1 MSDQPIIIKPPAP
14 VPSTVARPFGG
25 EALDRHARRRR
36 LAIARNDRDIRYN
49 RLTLN
54 LIARLGPEIIDPE
67 HKHDIVAEGEAVVT
81 GLYEKREAIRR
92 KPAPIRLTDIFFDLR
107 RRLRRFLRAYSAR
120 GDPPGDSHEIGLDA
134 RLLSRSGGR
143 FRGEPRGFKL
153 SQGSFFT
160 GTRPALSPT
169 TSAAGNPKNFGNGE
183 SRPDLARRR
192 LLVLLADDYFDRE
205 IAWLEERSP
214 DDCTEIW
221 RDAARSR
228 R

>member
-14 VPSTVARPFGG
+14 VLDTAARPFGG

-67 HKHDIVAEGEAVVT
+67 HKHDIVAEGEAIVT

-92 KPAPIRLTDIFFDLR
+92 KPAPSALR
-107 RRLRRFLRAYSAR
+107 RARMFVADVRRRVRRFLRVRSAR
-120 GDPPGDSHEIGLDA
+120 GDPDLPAHAAASSWL
-134 RLLSRSGGR
+134 
-143 FRGEPRGFKL
+143 EPRAARPQQKL
-153 SQGSFFT
+153 ISSIAPDDEISVTAHRNFFH
-160 GTRPALSPT
+160 S
-169 TSAAGNPKNFGNGE
+169 NFFENGE